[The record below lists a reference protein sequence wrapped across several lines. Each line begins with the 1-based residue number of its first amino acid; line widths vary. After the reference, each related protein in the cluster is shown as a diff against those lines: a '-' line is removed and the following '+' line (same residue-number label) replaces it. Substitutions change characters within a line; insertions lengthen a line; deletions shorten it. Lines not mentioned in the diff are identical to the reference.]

1 MYLVSVDMYE
11 VSVEYRQHMYVV
23 SGYGWSVLSTEWLRV
38 ECVDYGVATGGV
50 CGLWSGYG

>member
-1 MYLVSVDMYE
+1 MEWLRVECVDYG
-11 VSVEYRQHMYVV
+11 VATGRVCGLW
-23 SGYGWSVLSTEWLRV
+23 SGYGWSVWTIEWLRV